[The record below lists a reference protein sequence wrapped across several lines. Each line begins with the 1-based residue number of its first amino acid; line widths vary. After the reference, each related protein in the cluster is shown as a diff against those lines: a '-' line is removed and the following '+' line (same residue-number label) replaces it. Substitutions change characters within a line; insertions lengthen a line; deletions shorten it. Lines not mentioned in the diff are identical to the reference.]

1 MGEGRMK
8 LQGWASPRTT
18 GTSMIVLLAVGGT
31 IPILKYRDLSL
42 GGTKRTNAEAVFSFR
57 QVGWFEGV
65 TPNSLC

>member
-1 MGEGRMK
+1 MLTVIIIYYYHPK
-8 LQGWASPRTT
+8 FLICFAD
-18 GTSMIVLLAVGGT
+18 VGGT